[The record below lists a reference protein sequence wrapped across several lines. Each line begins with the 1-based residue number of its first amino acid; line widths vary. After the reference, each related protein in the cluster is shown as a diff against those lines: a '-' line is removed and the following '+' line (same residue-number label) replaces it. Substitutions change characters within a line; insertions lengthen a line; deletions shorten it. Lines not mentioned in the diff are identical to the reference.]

1 MNPLRTSELRNYLD
15 FNLFG
20 DRSIKLRL
28 LPVPVPSKN
37 VVKIPAKTKNYLKI
51 SISYSFLEM
60 YKSISLSINFVF
72 SDNSWPPNF
81 LPFDAAGTFFIF
93 KLKTEN
99 NSKIINKINIS

>member
-1 MNPLRTSELRNYLD
+1 
-15 FNLFG
+15 
-20 DRSIKLRL
+20 
-28 LPVPVPSKN
+28 
-37 VVKIPAKTKNYLKI
+37 
-51 SISYSFLEM
+51 M

-99 NSKIINKINIS
+99 NSKIITNQDVLLGIKREYAKEGKIFNN